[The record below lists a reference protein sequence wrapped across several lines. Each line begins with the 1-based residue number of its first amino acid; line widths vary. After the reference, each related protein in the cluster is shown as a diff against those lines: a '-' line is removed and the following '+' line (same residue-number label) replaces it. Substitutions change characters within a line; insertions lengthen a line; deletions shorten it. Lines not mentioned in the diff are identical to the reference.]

1 MTMQM
6 LYDSDAFVVVHMV
19 ADEARLTDAPPAA
32 PRVRHGFEIVD
43 KRHGKEVFLEGLWA
57 DLFEERLQRW
67 REKAPSQDEIE
78 ATLEGYAQLAQTR
91 VVLH

>member
-1 MTMQM
+1 MTMQT
-6 LYDSDAFVVVHMV
+6 LYDSDTFVVVHMV
-19 ADEARLTDAPPAA
+19 ADEAGGSAHARQPQL
-32 PRVRHGFEIVD
+32 VRHGFEIVD
-43 KRHGKEVFLEGLWA
+43 KRYGKEVFLEGLWA

-78 ATLEGYAQLAQTR
+78 ATLEGYAQLAQAP

>member
-19 ADEARLTDAPPAA
+19 ADEPAPGGA
-32 PRVRHGFEIVD
+32 PLMAPLVRHGFEIVD
-43 KRHGKEVFLEGLWA
+43 KRHGKEIFLEGLWA